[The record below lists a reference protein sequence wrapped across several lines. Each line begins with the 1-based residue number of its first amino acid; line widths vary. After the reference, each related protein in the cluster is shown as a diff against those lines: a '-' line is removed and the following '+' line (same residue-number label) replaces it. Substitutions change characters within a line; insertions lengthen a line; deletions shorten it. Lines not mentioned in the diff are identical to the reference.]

1 MHIPASIQRG
11 RLEAGLLAPTDRPL
25 LLNFA
30 DVPGRGRSGGTA
42 ADGPD
47 RTADG
52 STNDGARRAS
62 HGGTALPLL
71 LHPLVDRVG
80 LGHGLREAAVGI
92 VHDQRGITCASSFRC
107 GRDEGRGRVHLVI
120 EAAVALAAA
129 AIVGAEE
136 DETRVDDGIARAVHG
151 GR

>member
-47 RTADG
+47 RTTDG
-52 STNDGARRAS
+52 STDDGARRAS
-62 HGGTALPLL
+62 HGGAALPLL

-92 VHDQRGITCASSFRC
+92 VHDQHGITCSSCRC

-129 AIVGAEE
+129 IVGAEE
-136 DETRVDDGIARAVHG
+136 DETRVDDGIARAVDG

>member
-1 MHIPASIQRG
+1 MKRYSAAHIPETRKIQ
-11 RLEAGLLAPTDRPL
+11 LLASHRPSSRL
-25 LLNFA
+25 PPAATFA
-30 DVPGRGRSGGTA
+30 
-42 ADGPD
+42 
-47 RTADG
+47 
-52 STNDGARRAS
+52 
-62 HGGTALPLL
+62 ALPLL

-92 VHDQRGITCASSFRC
+92 VHDQRGITRASCHRC

-136 DETRVDDGIARAVHG
+136 DETRVDDSIARTVDG
-151 GR
+151 NR